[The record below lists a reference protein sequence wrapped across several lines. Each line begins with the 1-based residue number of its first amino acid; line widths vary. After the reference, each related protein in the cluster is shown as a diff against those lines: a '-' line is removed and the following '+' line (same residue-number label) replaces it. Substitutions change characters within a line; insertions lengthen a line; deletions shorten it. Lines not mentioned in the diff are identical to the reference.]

1 MLVEAATASPAGAWT
16 VSPVRCRLRPA
27 HKRCPGHT
35 HVYREESSG
44 VIEWVCP
51 VCRASG
57 SIAGWQ
63 ATPWD
68 LRAAPTA
75 APALISGTVPGDE
88 ILMQEMDLVVLT
100 RDLPEK
106 HLRTG
111 DIGTVVLV
119 HKAGAGYEVEFATL
133 GGHTLAVL
141 TVHAGDVRPVGD
153 HEIAHARPV
162 L

>member
-1 MLVEAATASPAGAWT
+1 
-16 VSPVRCRLRPA
+16 
-27 HKRCPGHT
+27 
-35 HVYREESSG
+35 
-44 VIEWVCP
+44 
-51 VCRASG
+51 
-57 SIAGWQ
+57 
-63 ATPWD
+63 
-68 LRAAPTA
+68 
-75 APALISGTVPGDE
+75 
-88 ILMQEMDLVVLT
+88 MQEMDLVVLT